1 MQWLT
6 DLFSDPATIQIVVVL
21 IAGLAAAA
29 LGLGILSL
37 ATGASDPIR
46 RRLNKFAGNED
57 LGDGR
62 RVFNLNTILGPV
74 TQYIVPSK
82 EIERSKVIEQ
92 LTFAGHRSPSAMQT
106 FYSIKAVLTVV
117 FPAVVFA
124 VSYWMPELSFNAFL
138 FLMIGSAATG

>member
-46 RRLNKFAGNED
+46 RRLNSG
-57 LGDGR
+57 GR
-62 RVFNLNTILGPV
+62 DWHGEHSTPYHVDSRS
-74 TQYIVPSK
+74 IVG
-82 EIERSKVIEQ
+82 EG
-92 LTFAGHRSPSAMQT
+92 T
-106 FYSIKAVLTVV
+106 
-117 FPAVVFA
+117 
-124 VSYWMPELSFNAFL
+124 
-138 FLMIGSAATG
+138 